1 MTVAWQTA
9 AMFAGR
15 PSHDA
20 QCDCPA
26 HRKRAIELDEEDGAK
41 DAPPSLFASILPALA
56 CAVCPACI
64 ASYSS
69 ALSAVGISAT
79 LGEAYHHYFL
89 AIALLV
95 TLGLQAH
102 RAYRTQRSTP
112 LVVAILGSTLLV
124 SGHALDESRLAAWSP
139 VLVWSGVLVLLG
151 SSILEVMRVR
161 RAAVR
166 A

>member
-1 MTVAWQTA
+1 
-9 AMFAGR
+9 MFAG
-15 PSHDA
+15 PHDPNCGCA
-20 QCDCPA
+20 A
-26 HRKRAIELDEEDGAK
+26 HRKAAIEVGGEPST

-89 AIALLV
+89 AVALLV

-102 RAYRTQRSTP
+102 RAYRTQRTSP
-112 LVVAILGSTLLV
+112 LLLAIVGCSLLV
-124 SGHALDESRLAAWSP
+124 GGHALDETGLATWSP
-139 VLVWSGVLVLLG
+139 LLVWSGVAVLLG
-151 SSILEVMRVR
+151 SSIVDVIRAR
-161 RAAVR
+161 RALAR